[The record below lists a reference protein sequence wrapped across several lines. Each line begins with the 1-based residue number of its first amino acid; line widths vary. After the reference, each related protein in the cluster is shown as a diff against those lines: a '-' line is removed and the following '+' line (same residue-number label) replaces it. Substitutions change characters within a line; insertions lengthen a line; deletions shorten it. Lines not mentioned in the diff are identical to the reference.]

1 MSDES
6 VRMERQNARIQQVK
20 RQKMY
25 LAAGVGVVLLV
36 ALIVAVFFMRKP
48 RIVLRVDSVT
58 MIQDEKVPKFK
69 VDVAARGN
77 EKKILDKKDD
87 YTVKKFVS
95 ELKAGKNYE
104 VSCKADGKTDG
115 KFKIQ
120 IKLSKKMKE
129 KLEKDWS
136 RKMKF
141 TVEQG
146 TLTVKNK
153 YGAWDGEKF
162 KKTNGKYA
170 KNEFIPF
177 EGEKYYFG
185 KDGKKVT
192 GELKADGKIY
202 KFGKDGKLKSEKFY
216 VDPEKPMLAL
226 TFDDGPGTDTDRLL
240 SVLEENNARATFF
253 MVGTRVPQ
261 RPETIKRMKEI
272 GCELGNHTAEHK
284 NLKKLSDAEI
294 KEAIQSVSDQVAE
307 ATDGS
312 PTTVTRPPYGAFD
325 DHVKAA
331 ASSPLIMWSVDT
343 LDWKTKNVESTIKS
357 VNSATDGDII
367 LMHDIHKTSV
377 EAAIKVI
384 PQLVEKGY
392 QLVTVS
398 EMAEARGVKLE
409 DGGVYFS
416 FYKQ

>member
-1 MSDES
+1 MSDEN

-20 RQKMY
+20 RQKMF
-25 LAAGVGVVLLV
+25 LAASVGVVLLV

-58 MIQDEKVPKFK
+58 MMQDEKVPKFK
-69 VDVAARGN
+69 VDVDARGN

-120 IKLSKKMKE
+120 IKLSKDMKK

-141 TVEQG
+141 TIEQG

-185 KDGKKVT
+185 KDGK
-192 GELKADGKIY
+192 
-202 KFGKDGKLKSEKFY
+202 LKSEKFY

-226 TFDDGPGTDTDRLL
+226 TFDDGPGADTDRLL

-261 RPETIKRMKEI
+261 HPETIKRMKEI

-312 PTTVTRPPYGAFD
+312 PITVTRPPYGAFD